1 MSAHVRP
8 ERSSPVW
15 MAGSSTS
22 RMYLSDMM
30 PPCGMATSA
39 TSPVT
44 RAMPGPTMASPTFG
58 RSNSMGP
65 ALKFGVMSV

>member
-1 MSAHVRP
+1 
-8 ERSSPVW
+8 
-15 MAGSSTS
+15 MAGNSTS

-30 PPCGMATSA
+30 PPWGMAMSA

-44 RAMPGPTMASPTFG
+44 RAMPGPTMASPTLG

-65 ALKFGVMSV
+65 GLKFGVISV